1 MSVII
6 NPNEPAAARQAKS
19 ELDMILDTMR
29 IIGEFRKAYMLL
41 EDEKKIN
48 GKTIDQY
55 DDLSDKQELICV
67 NMVRFIIEGKL
78 PHE

>member
-6 NPNEPAAARQAKS
+6 NPNEPPAARESKS
-19 ELDMILDTMR
+19 ALEAMLDTMR
-29 IIGEFRKAYMLL
+29 VIGEFRKAYLLL
-41 EDEKKIN
+41 ENEKQIN
-48 GKTIDQY
+48 GKSIDEY